1 MPAPINER
9 HYTTFT
15 SEGKKSLLGKADGT
29 EASTQVQQYNKE
41 EAKQVM
47 FQSLDYFASIALPTV
62 CTKPFSPLH
71 HSIWHEMTNAVCQQ
85 EWDDVLRFALG
96 IPRGHAKTQLIKLLI
111 LYIIL
116 YTDLCFVLVV
126 CNTHALAANLLD
138 DVCDMLDSKNIQ
150 TLFGDWRADIE
161 KDNDKV
167 TTFQYGGRWVIL
179 KPQGCNSAV
188 RGANIKNIRPEV
200 IICDDMQARDEALSP
215 DVAKK
220 QLQWFLGTLYKARSP
235 ARCVVFYIGNMYP
248 DLEIGGRGSNVYG
261 CILRN
266 LQLNTEWR
274 SWIGAAI
281 LSDGTALWEDVYSLK
296 QLLSDL
302 RQDTQMGQ
310 PEIFFSELMNDPKAS
325 GSKFLDMDKIPDYPY
340 NDGVDMVAGKF
351 LIIDPSLGKKTSDDQ
366 IVGLFHV
373 LDDRGPVY
381 REVRNIQKSAP
392 ELVKEVLTWAM
403 LDGIPLICAES
414 VNYQAT
420 LVQWFCHYVELLG
433 IEGIQI
439 VGVTPNGM
447 SKVSRILA
455 SFKSYMAGTIILHP
469 TVKPLVTSQALIYS
483 PTNTHNIDDILDVG
497 SYGEHVFVTYASEYL
512 LPLEA
517 MAAQEDT
524 STSPAMLSELGTV
537 EDKKSYIEH
546 LTS

>member
-1 MPAPINER
+1 MPAPHQTR

-15 SEGKKSLLGKADGT
+15 SDGKKGMLGQAGST
-29 EASTQVQQYNKE
+29 EASTQVHQYDKE
-41 EAKQVM
+41 ESKQAM
-47 FQSLDYFASIALPTV
+47 FTSLDYFAAIALPSV

-71 HSIWHEMTNAVCQQ
+71 HSIWQEMTEAVCQQ

-96 IPRGHAKTQLIKLLI
+96 IPRGHAKTQLIKMLI

-116 YTDLCFVLVV
+116 FTDLSFVLVV
-126 CNTHALAANLLD
+126 CNTHGLAANLLD
-138 DVCDMLDSKNIQ
+138 DVCDMLDSPNIQ
-150 TLFGDWRADIE
+150 NLFGDWRADIE

-215 DVAKK
+215 EVAKK
-220 QLQWFLGTLYKARSP
+220 QLSWFLGTLYKARCP
-235 ARCVVFYIGNMYP
+235 HRCVVFYIGNMYP

-281 LSDGTALWEDVYSLK
+281 LADGTALWEEVVSLK
-296 QLLSDL
+296 KLLSDL

-325 GSKFLDMDKIPDYPY
+325 GSKFLDSDKIPDYPY
-340 NDGVDMVAGKF
+340 NDGVDWVVGKF
-351 LIIDPSLGKKTSDDQ
+351 LVIDPSLGKKKSDDQ
-366 IVGLFHV
+366 IVGQFNV
-373 LDDRGPVY
+373 IDSRGPIF

-403 LDGIPLICAES
+403 LDGIPLICAEA
-414 VNYQAT
+414 VGYQET
-420 LVQWFCHYVELLG
+420 LVQWFCHFVELLE

-439 VGVTPNGM
+439 VGVNPGGM
-447 SKVSRILA
+447 SKPSRILA
-455 SFKSYMAGTIILHP
+455 SFKSYQAGSIILHP
-469 TVKPLVTSQALIYS
+469 DVKPLVTSQALIYS
-483 PTNTHNIDDILDVG
+483 PTSANNIDDILDVG
-497 SYGEHVFVTYASEYL
+497 SYGEHVFVTYSSEYL
-512 LPLEA
+512 LPLEHIEPA
-517 MAAQEDT
+517 RKG
-524 STSPAMLSELGTV
+524 STRLAPLGEEEEEGTLLSHIT
-537 EDKKSYIEH
+537 I
-546 LTS
+546 

>member
-1 MPAPINER
+1 MPAPHQNR

-15 SEGKKSLLGKADGT
+15 AAGKKQMLGQADSRDAAPQ
-29 EASTQVQQYNKE
+29 ELQFSQE
-41 EAKQVM
+41 EAKQAM
-47 FQSLDYFASIALPTV
+47 FSSLDYFASIALPTV

-71 HSIWHEMTNAVCQQ
+71 HSIWQEMTEAVCQQ
-85 EWDDVLRFALG
+85 EWEEVLRFALG

-116 YTDLCFVLVV
+116 FTDLSFVLVV

-138 DVCDMLDSKNIQ
+138 DVCDMLDSQNIQ
-150 TLFGDWRADIE
+150 NLFGDWRADIE

-167 TTFQYGGRWVIL
+167 TTFMYGGRWIIL

-215 DVAKK
+215 EVAKK
-220 QLQWFLGTLYKARSP
+220 QLSWFLGTLYKARSP

-281 LSDGTALWEDVYSLK
+281 LADGTALWEDVYSLK

-302 RQDTQMGQ
+302 RQDTQLGQ

-325 GSKFLDMDKIPDYPY
+325 GSKFLNADNIPDYPY
-340 NDGVDMVAGKF
+340 HDGLDLIAGKF
-351 LIIDPSLGKKTSDDQ
+351 LIIDPSLGKKKSDDQ

-373 LDDRGPVY
+373 IDSKGPIF

-403 LDGIPLICAES
+403 MDRIPLICAET
-414 VNYQAT
+414 VGYQET
-420 LVQWFCHYVELLG
+420 LIQWFAHFVELLEV
-433 IEGIQI
+433 EGIQI
-439 VGVTPNGM
+439 IGVNPGGM
-447 SKVSRILA
+447 SKPSRILA
-455 SFKSYMAGTIILHP
+455 SFKSYMNGSIILHP
-469 TVKPLVTSQALIYS
+469 EVKPLVTSQALIYS
-483 PTNTHNIDDILDVG
+483 PTNSNNVDDILDVG
-497 SYGEHVFVTYASEYL
+497 SYGEHVFVTHPTEYMM
-512 LPLEA
+512 PLEA
-517 MAAQEDT
+517 METESPEKSSRVEVLTNNDTTTSLSAQ
-524 STSPAMLSELGTV
+524 
-537 EDKKSYIEH
+537 
-546 LTS
+546 LTI